1 MKKQF
6 YLLVLVLL
14 LAGNKLYSQAS
25 ANVFIEN
32 LGTPNPMVIDGN
44 TMYIGIYYLDKV
56 VKVNLDDPSAPPV
69 DVVTGVNRPY
79 GLALKD
85 NILYV
90 SEFGA
95 GRLSKVDLTTSH
107 PIPQVILGGISSPL
121 GLEFVGNELYMALE
135 GDNKIAKIDVSQ
147 PNPQLID
154 VIPAKSPF
162 EIEIINNVIYFTE
175 RFEGKLSKFDMTT
188 STGPTTIAQGLSYPS
203 GLAFHGKDLFICE
216 AGASKVSKIN
226 INQPNSTVSTGL
238 VSTGFDY
245 PSGLAVKD
253 NLIYVTDF
261 FAGSVLKAD
270 LAALSVSD
278 QKNRDRKT
286 SIYPNPAKET
296 LKVMNAPSQDYKIFG
311 MVGNLVLSG
320 KLERDSIDV
329 SQLTKGAYIIQIG
342 DVIKKFIKN

>member
-1 MKKQF
+1 MKRQLYF
-6 YLLVLVLL
+6 LVLVLL
-14 LAGNKLYSQAS
+14 LAGNKMYSQAA

-32 LGTPNPMVIDGN
+32 LGTPNPMVINGN

-56 VKVNLDDPSAPPV
+56 VKVNIDDPSAAPI

-95 GRLSKVDLTTSH
+95 GRLSKVDLTAANPT
-107 PIPQVILGGISSPL
+107 PQVILGGISSPL

-147 PNPQLID
+147 ANPQLID

-188 STGPTTIAQGLSYPS
+188 SIGPTTIAQGLSYPS

-226 INQPNSTVSTGL
+226 VTQSNPVVSTGL

-253 NLIYVTDF
+253 NMIYVTDF

-278 QKNRDRKT
+278 HKSREHT
-286 SIYPNPAKET
+286 TLIYPNPAKET
-296 LKVMNAPSQDYKIFG
+296 LKVMNAPSQDYKIYG

-329 SQLTKGAYIIQIG
+329 SKLIKGAYIIQIG
-342 DVIKKFIKN
+342 DVIKKFIKD